1 MDKKMLL
8 RDEFLAKLG
17 ITESELKEWQD
28 LKLLMPDGITSEN
41 VSFFTKRS
49 IEKAQKIKELVNIG
63 YGFRE
68 IQRIV
73 KKVGLPVR
81 ENSEE
86 KSDKVNK
93 YLTVGLLAERVGVS
107 PRTIKH
113 WEDKGIIESDMR
125 SEGGFRL
132 YSEIYTYLCK
142 LIRDLQLFGYSL
154 EEIKETSDLFRDFL
168 VMEKNLERYPIEENE
183 KKFDVM
189 LKKIEKFYEKIDL
202 FKNGIERWDELL
214 TKKRKEILSLK
225 QQNKK
230 RKKSK
235 GKKK

>member
-1 MDKKMLL
+1 MLL
-8 RDEFLAKLG
+8 RDEFLARLG

>member
-1 MDKKMLL
+1 MLL
-8 RDEFLAKLG
+8 RDEFLARLG

-49 IEKAQKIKELVNIG
+49 IEKAQKIKELANIG

-73 KKVGLPVR
+73 KKIGLPVR
-81 ENSEE
+81 ENSKE
-86 KSDKVNK
+86 KSDKVSK

-125 SEGGFRL
+125 SEGG
-132 YSEIYTYLCK
+132 

-154 EEIKETSDLFRDFL
+154 EEIKEISDLFRDFL
-168 VMEKNLERYPIEENE
+168 VMEKNLERYPAEENE

>member
-1 MDKKMLL
+1 MLL
-8 RDEFLAKLG
+8 RDEFLARLG

-189 LKKIEKFYEKIDL
+189 LKKIKKFYEKIDL

>member
-1 MDKKMLL
+1 MLL

>member
-1 MDKKMLL
+1 
-8 RDEFLAKLG
+8 
-17 ITESELKEWQD
+17 
-28 LKLLMPDGITSEN
+28 
-41 VSFFTKRS
+41 
-49 IEKAQKIKELVNIG
+49 
-63 YGFRE
+63 
-68 IQRIV
+68 
-73 KKVGLPVR
+73 
-81 ENSEE
+81 
-86 KSDKVNK
+86 
-93 YLTVGLLAERVGVS
+93 
-107 PRTIKH
+107 
-113 WEDKGIIESDMR
+113 
-125 SEGGFRL
+125 
-132 YSEIYTYLCK
+132 

-154 EEIKETSDLFRDFL
+154 EEIKEISDLFRDFL
-168 VMEKNLERYPIEENE
+168 VMEKNLERYPAEENE

>member
-1 MDKKMLL
+1 MNEKMLL
-8 RDEFLAKLG
+8 KDEFLERTG
-17 ITESELKEWQD
+17 IAESELKEWQD
-28 LKLLMPDGITSEN
+28 LKLLKPDGITNEN
-41 VSFFTKRS
+41 IPFFTNKS
-49 IEKAQKIKELVNIG
+49 IDRAQKIRELVDIG
-63 YGFRE
+63 YGFKE

-73 KKVGLPVR
+73 KKVGIPGGELSDMKP
-81 ENSEE
+81 
-86 KSDKVNK
+86 DKVNK

-154 EEIKETSDLFRDFL
+154 EEIKEISDLFRGFL
-168 VMEKNLERYPIEENE
+168 AMDKTLERSSFEENE
-183 KKFDVM
+183 KKLDVM
-189 LKKIEKFYEKIDL
+189 LKKIEEFYKRRDL
-202 FKNGIERWDELL
+202 FQQGIERWDELL
-214 TKKRKEILSLK
+214 TKKKKEIISLK
-225 QQNKK
+225 QRNKK

-235 GKKK
+235 GRKK

>member
-1 MDKKMLL
+1 MKEKMFLK
-8 RDEFLAKLG
+8 DEFLE
-17 ITESELKEWQD
+17 ITGVAESEFKEWQD
-28 LKLLMPDGITSEN
+28 LMLLKPDGITNEN
-41 VSFFTKRS
+41 VPFFTNKS
-49 IEKAQKIKELVNIG
+49 IERAQKIRELIDIG
-63 YGFRE
+63 YGFKE

-73 KKVGLPVR
+73 KKVGLPGG
-81 ENSEE
+81 EF
-86 KSDKVNK
+86 SDMKPDKINK

-154 EEIKETSDLFRDFL
+154 EEIKEISDLFRDFL
-168 VMEKNLERYPIEENE
+168 AMDKSLERSPYEETE

-189 LKKIEKFYEKIDL
+189 LRKIEEFYEKINL
-202 FKNGIERWDELL
+202 FKKGIERWDELL
-214 TKKRKEILSLK
+214 TKKRKEIISLK
-225 QQNKK
+225 QRNKK

-235 GKKK
+235 GGKK

>member
-1 MDKKMLL
+1 MLL
-8 RDEFLAKLG
+8 KDEFLEKLG
-17 ITESELKEWQD
+17 LAESELKEWQD
-28 LKLLMPDGITSEN
+28 LKLLIPDGVTSEN
-41 VSFFTKRS
+41 VAFFTNRS
-49 IEKAQKIKELVNIG
+49 IDRAQKIKELVNIG

-73 KKVGLPVR
+73 KKVGLPGR
-81 ENSEE
+81 EGPEE
-86 KSDKVNK
+86 RSDKVSK

-107 PRTIKH
+107 SRTIKH

-132 YSEIYTYLCK
+132 FSEIYTYLCK
-142 LIRDLQLFGYSL
+142 LIKDLQLFGYSL
-154 EEIKETSDLFRDFL
+154 EEIKEISDLFRDFL
-168 VMEKNLERYPIEENE
+168 AMEKSLDRYSYEENE

-189 LKKIEKFYEKIDL
+189 LKKIDEYYEKIDL
-202 FKNGIERWDELL
+202 FKKGIERWDQLL

-230 RKKSK
+230 RKESK
-235 GKKK
+235 GRKK

>member
-1 MDKKMLL
+1 MDKRMLL
-8 RDEFLAKLG
+8 KDEFLEKLG

-28 LKLLMPDGITSEN
+28 LKLLKPDGITSEN
-41 VSFFTKRS
+41 VSFFTSKS
-49 IEKAQKIKELVNIG
+49 IEKAQKIKELINIG

-73 KKVGLPVR
+73 KKVGLPGK
-81 ENSEE
+81 EAQEE
-86 KSDKVNK
+86 KSDKISK

-132 YSEIYTYLCK
+132 YSEIFTYLCR

-154 EEIKETSDLFRDFL
+154 EEIKEISDLFRDFL
-168 VMEKNLERYPIEENE
+168 AMEKSLERYSVGENE
-183 KKFDVM
+183 KKLDVM
-189 LKKIEKFYEKIDL
+189 LGKIEKFYEKIDL
-202 FKNGIERWDELL
+202 FKKGIERWDELL
-214 TKKRKEILSLK
+214 TKKQKEILSLK
-225 QQNKK
+225 QRNKK

-235 GKKK
+235 GRKK

>member
-1 MDKKMLL
+1 MLL
-8 RDEFLAKLG
+8 RDEFLARLG

-49 IEKAQKIKELVNIG
+49 IEKAQKIKELANIG

-73 KKVGLPVR
+73 KKIGLPVR
-81 ENSEE
+81 ENSKE
-86 KSDKVNK
+86 KSDKVSK

-154 EEIKETSDLFRDFL
+154 EEIKEISDLFRDFL
-168 VMEKNLERYPIEENE
+168 VMEKNLERYPAEENE

>member
-1 MDKKMLL
+1 MLL
-8 RDEFLAKLG
+8 RDEFLARLG

-49 IEKAQKIKELVNIG
+49 IEKAQKIKELANIG

-73 KKVGLPVR
+73 KKIGLPVR
-81 ENSEE
+81 ENSKE
-86 KSDKVNK
+86 KSDKVSK

-125 SEGGFRL
+125 SEGGFSAFIRK
-132 YSEIYTYLCK
+132 YT
-142 LIRDLQLFGYSL
+142 
-154 EEIKETSDLFRDFL
+154 
-168 VMEKNLERYPIEENE
+168 
-183 KKFDVM
+183 
-189 LKKIEKFYEKIDL
+189 
-202 FKNGIERWDELL
+202 L
-214 TKKRKEILSLK
+214 TCAS
-225 QQNKK
+225 
-230 RKKSK
+230 
-235 GKKK
+235 

>member
-8 RDEFLAKLG
+8 RDEFLARLG